1 MGKFAIGK
9 SRKIIYCTA
18 SYAFYGSTAAAN
30 LQMSNPAQKGPQ
42 EFS

>member
-9 SRKIIYCTA
+9 SRKITYSTA
-18 SYAFYGSTAAAN
+18 SYAFYGPTAAAT
-30 LQMSNPAQKGPQ
+30 LQMSKGPH